1 MTQNSQNQALAH
13 NLEALAGA
21 KVSRAQSSLDS
32 FAIVFVDGRGLLMS
46 ACVDDGECS
55 IDAKVVDASQIVPP
69 SEAVCAVDWSW
80 IYGQSVVPDGV
91 KEGMTQTGA
100 AVKITLTSVGT
111 ITVASGMW
119 QGKPFLSFMPYK
131 PTK

>member
-1 MTQNSQNQALAH
+1 MTQNSQDEVLVH
-13 NLEALAGA
+13 SLDALAGA

-32 FAIVFVDGRGLLMS
+32 FAIVFADGRGLLMT
-46 ACVDDGECS
+46 ACVDEGECG
-55 IDAKVVDASQIVPP
+55 IDARVVHASQITPP